1 MAKKTDG
8 EAGRP
13 EQVEKENENRAIA
26 PQGDNRNTATLS
38 AQRELD
44 RIAEEVQ
51 RCQKCDLYIGAKQGV
66 SGTGNPLAEVMLV
79 GEAPSAYDDKR
90 GYPFSGPS
98 GQFLDELLELAGL
111 SRTEV
116 FLTNMVRHRV
126 PDSRELLA
134 GEIAACSDYLTR
146 QIAVIDPLVIVALGR
161 GALARFL
168 PKTKISRVHGQAKV
182 AGGRVVVAMY
192 NPAAA
197 LHREE
202 LRETVVHDFTHAL
215 PAALAEARR
224 LAASRPRS
232 QHDDQPV
239 QQSLF

>member
-1 MAKKTDG
+1 MTKKAD
-8 EAGRP
+8 E
-13 EQVEKENENRAIA
+13 EK
-26 PQGDNRNTATLS
+26 
-38 AQRELD
+38 AQQELD

-51 RCQKCDLYIGAKQGV
+51 RCQRCDLYVGATQAVPG
-66 SGTGNPLAEVMLV
+66 SGNPLAEVMLV
-79 GEAPSAYDDKR
+79 GEAPSAYDDRR

-98 GQFLDELLELAGL
+98 GQFLDELLEMAGL

-116 FLTNMVRHRV
+116 YLTNMVRHRV

-134 GEIAACSDYLTR
+134 GEIAACADYLTR
-146 QIAVIDPLVIVALGR
+146 QITAIDPLLIVALGR

-168 PKTKISRVHGQAKV
+168 PGTKISRVHGQAKV
-182 AGGRVVVAMY
+182 VGGRVVVAMY

-202 LRETVVHDFTHAL
+202 LRETVISDFKLTL

-224 LAASRPRS
+224 LAASSSSRPP
-232 QHDDQPV
+232 DDQP
-239 QQSLF
+239 QQPSLF

>member
-1 MAKKTDG
+1 MAKKADG
-8 EAGRP
+8 EA
-13 EQVEKENENRAIA
+13 EFEKENENREIA
-26 PQGDNRNTATLS
+26 PPGDNRDTARLS
-38 AQRELD
+38 AQQELD

-51 RCQKCDLYIGAKQGV
+51 RCQRCDLHIGAKQGV
-66 SGTGNPLAEVMLV
+66 PGTGNPLAEVMLV
-79 GEAPSAYDDKR
+79 GEAPSAYDDRR

-111 SRTEV
+111 SRAEV

-134 GEIAACSDYLTR
+134 GEIAACADYLTR

-202 LRETVVHDFTHAL
+202 LHETVINDFKQSL

-224 LAASRPRS
+224 LAASRPRP
-232 QHDDQPV
+232 HDDQPV